1 MNSIN
6 EKLNLDQSDK
16 SNNEF
21 NKVFY
26 RFNSILPKYNIHNL
40 FQIKRHK
47 SLIMHDTTYI
57 IRL

>member
-40 FQIKRHK
+40 F
-47 SLIMHDTTYI
+47 
-57 IRL
+57 